1 MSTFLAIYFSIYGGI
16 NLFFFWQV
24 RRAFHPGLLPSAI
37 LILFLLMM
45 VLSPVLIR
53 IMEPLDVEWLLR
65 PWAYLTFSWTAV
77 VFWFFTLALA
87 RDLWNLLARLL
98 SSAVPAA
105 GRLLLPAA
113 QSMLAIFAIISAA
126 SLWGLWEESRV
137 RLEEVRVKTAHLPQ
151 GSPPVRAAVISDL
164 HLGLLC
170 GEGKLKKILALVREA
185 EPDILLSVGDLVD
198 GTARCLDHF
207 SGLFAGLDI
216 PLGKYAVTGN
226 HEFYAGLEV
235 SLGFA
240 ERAGFRV
247 LRGESIMAGE
257 RVRIV
262 GVDDPAAARVGGEAK
277 GVEDTLLPPEGD
289 RKATILLKHRPTV
302 AGGSAGRFDI
312 QISGHAHGGQIFPF
326 NYLVKLQYPMMDG
339 LYTLEKGSALYVS
352 RGTGTWG
359 PPFRVLSPPE
369 VTLVILEPDH

>member
-24 RRAFHPGLLPSAI
+24 RRAFHPGLLLSA
-37 LILFLLMM
+37 LLVLFLMLM
-45 VLSPVLIR
+45 VLSPVFIR
-53 IMEPLDVEWLLR
+53 IMEPLDAEWLLR
-65 PWAYLTFSWTAV
+65 PWAYVTFIWTAI
-77 VFWFFTLALA
+77 VFWFFALALA

-98 SSAVPAA
+98 SYAVPSA
-105 GRLLLPAA
+105 GRLLIPAA
-113 QSMLAIFAIISAA
+113 AGTVAIFAIISAA
-126 SLWGLWEESRV
+126 CLWGLWEASRI
-137 RLEEVRVKTAHLPQ
+137 RLEEVRVKTARLSP

-170 GEGKLKKILALVREA
+170 GEGKLKKILSLVREA
-185 EPDILLSVGDLVD
+185 KPDILFSVGDLVD

-207 SGLFAGLDI
+207 SGLIAGLEA

-247 LRGESIMAGE
+247 LRGESIMAGD

-262 GVDDPAAARVGGEAK
+262 GVDDPAAVRVGGEAK
-277 GVEDTLLPPEGD
+277 GVEDTLLPPEDD
-289 RKATILLKHRPTV
+289 RAATILLKHRPKV
-302 AGGSAGRFDI
+302 AAGSPGRFDI

-326 NYLVKLQYPMMDG
+326 NYLVRLQYPMMDG

-369 VTLVILEPDH
+369 VTLVILEPDQ